1 MLVNTSSTHFL
12 SFCSSIALQYFIQKV
27 HQHPHN
33 NHKLNPL
40 NGLNCGHSPSWT
52 FWYFLTGLIIFW
64 FFFLLRKEI
73 FPAISV
79 NKDVTVI
86 RDYIPQCDLVSPEGA
101 QEGEEYLLSINI
113 GHQSAT
119 TPYGEPWG
127 TQDVKTEY
135 WLQIGDVH
143 IKEMISVSPDSCIF
157 PYIEEL

>member
-1 MLVNTSSTHFL
+1 MD
-12 SFCSSIALQYFIQKV
+12 SIVATAL
-27 HQHPHN
+27 H
-33 NHKLNPL
+33 
-40 NGLNCGHSPSWT
+40 GLFDISLQA
-52 FWYFLTGLIIFW
+52 YFLFS
-64 FFFLLRKEI
+64 FLLRKQI

-86 RDYIPQCDLVSPEGA
+86 RDYIPQCDLVGPEGA
-101 QEGEEYLLSINI
+101 QEEEYLLSINI
-113 GHQSAT
+113 GHQTAT

-143 IKEMISVSPDSCIF
+143 IKGMISVSPDSCIF